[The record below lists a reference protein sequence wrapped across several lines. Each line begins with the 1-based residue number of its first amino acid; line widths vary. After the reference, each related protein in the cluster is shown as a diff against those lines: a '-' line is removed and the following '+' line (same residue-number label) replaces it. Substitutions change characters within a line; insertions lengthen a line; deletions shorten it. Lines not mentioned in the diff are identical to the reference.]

1 MLIDLF
7 SPSPTAHRSSPRIKE
22 YQEWKVKNIPNDY
35 DSFRINWY
43 KTYLPKFKTMKKIL
57 FTLFIT
63 FSAFGYSQSINSD
76 KTSLTNFIKRMYNS
90 APFEGVKVIDDYDH
104 QYFISVLSLE
114 KSKYP
119 NEAMMNR
126 VAQVKGQSQANIFF
140 NGSTI
145 SSDLVIKT
153 TENKS
158 TDKPNTTIETIESIK
173 ENALGFV
180 KSMELLTNFDNPDGK
195 RMVFIFYKE
204 MSK

>member
-1 MLIDLF
+1 M
-7 SPSPTAHRSSPRIKE
+7 
-22 YQEWKVKNIPNDY
+22 KVK
-35 DSFRINWY
+35 
-43 KTYLPKFKTMKKIL
+43 L
-57 FTLFIT
+57 LFILI
-63 FSAFGYSQSINSD
+63 FIANCSFSQSINDD

-114 KSKYP
+114 KGKYP

-145 SSDLVIKT
+145 TSDLVIKT

-158 TDKPNTTIETIESIK
+158 TDKPSTAVETIESIK
-173 ENALGFV
+173 ENAMGFV

-204 MSK
+204 MQK

>member
-1 MLIDLF
+1 
-7 SPSPTAHRSSPRIKE
+7 
-22 YQEWKVKNIPNDY
+22 
-35 DSFRINWY
+35 
-43 KTYLPKFKTMKKIL
+43 MKKIIY
-57 FTLFIT
+57 FTVLIISS
-63 FSAFGYSQSINSD
+63 FSFSQSINED

-114 KSKYP
+114 KGKYP

-158 TDKPNTTIETIESIK
+158 TDNPSAVVETIESIK
-173 ENALGFV
+173 ENAIGFV
-180 KSMELLTNFDNPDGK
+180 KSMELLTNFESADGK
-195 RMVFIFYKE
+195 RIVFIFYKE
-204 MSK
+204 MKQ

>member
-1 MLIDLF
+1 M
-7 SPSPTAHRSSPRIKE
+7 
-22 YQEWKVKNIPNDY
+22 
-35 DSFRINWY
+35 
-43 KTYLPKFKTMKKIL
+43 KFKLLIL
-57 FTLFIT
+57 LLLSV
-63 FSAFGYSQSINSD
+63 FSSYSQSINDD
-76 KTSLTNFIKRMYNS
+76 KISVTNFIKRMYNA

-114 KSKYP
+114 KGKYP

-158 TDKPNTTIETIESIK
+158 TDKPSTAVESIESIK

-180 KSMELLTNFDNPDGK
+180 KSMELLTNFNNSDGK

-204 MSK
+204 MK

>member
-1 MLIDLF
+1 M
-7 SPSPTAHRSSPRIKE
+7 KM
-22 YQEWKVKNIPNDY
+22 
-35 DSFRINWY
+35 
-43 KTYLPKFKTMKKIL
+43 KFKLLML
-57 FTLFIT
+57 LLLSV
-63 FSAFGYSQSINSD
+63 FSSYSQSINDD

-114 KSKYP
+114 KGKHP
-119 NEAMMNR
+119 NDSMMNR

-153 TENKS
+153 TENKL
-158 TDKPNTTIETIESIK
+158 TDKTTTTAVETIESIK
-173 ENALGFV
+173 ENAMGFV
-180 KSMELLTNFDNPDGK
+180 KSMELLTNFDNSDGK

-204 MSK
+204 LK

>member
-1 MLIDLF
+1 MGQI
-7 SPSPTAHRSSPRIKE
+7 R
-22 YQEWKVKNIPNDY
+22 N
-35 DSFRINWY
+35 SFR
-43 KTYLPKFKTMKKIL
+43 KLDMKIKATFFL
-57 FTLFIT
+57 FFI
-63 FSAFGYSQSINSD
+63 AFLSYSQSINDD
-76 KTSLTNFIKRMYNS
+76 KISVTNFIKRMYNA

-114 KSKYP
+114 KGKYP

-158 TDKPNTTIETIESIK
+158 TDKPSTAVESIESIK

-180 KSMELLTNFDNPDGK
+180 KSMELLTNFNNSDGK

-204 MSK
+204 MK

>member
-1 MLIDLF
+1 M
-7 SPSPTAHRSSPRIKE
+7 
-22 YQEWKVKNIPNDY
+22 N
-35 DSFRINWY
+35 
-43 KTYLPKFKTMKKIL
+43 TMKNNLTIIFL
-57 FTLFIT
+57 LFIA
-63 FSAFGYSQSINSD
+63 FSSYSQSINED
-76 KTSLTNFIKRMYNS
+76 KTALTNFIKRMYNA

-114 KSKYP
+114 KAKYP

-158 TDKPNTTIETIESIK
+158 TDKPATSAVETIESIK
-173 ENALGFV
+173 ENAMGFV

-204 MSK
+204 MTK

>member
-1 MLIDLF
+1 MN
-7 SPSPTAHRSSPRIKE
+7 RI
-22 YQEWKVKNIPNDY
+22 VVIILLL
-35 DSFRINWY
+35 SINV
-43 KTYLPKFKTMKKIL
+43 
-57 FTLFIT
+57 T
-63 FSAFGYSQSINSD
+63 FSQSINDD
-76 KTSLTNFIKRMYNS
+76 KISVTNFIKRMYNS

-114 KSKYP
+114 KGKYP

-158 TDKPNTTIETIESIK
+158 TDKPSTAVESIESIK

-180 KSMELLTNFDNPDGK
+180 KSMELLTNFNNSDGK

-204 MSK
+204 MK

>member
-1 MLIDLF
+1 M
-7 SPSPTAHRSSPRIKE
+7 
-22 YQEWKVKNIPNDY
+22 
-35 DSFRINWY
+35 
-43 KTYLPKFKTMKKIL
+43 KTK
-57 FTLFIT
+57 FTLLFLLLS
-63 FSAFGYSQSINSD
+63 FSSFSQSINDD
-76 KTSLTNFIKRMYNS
+76 KISLTNFIKRMYNS

-114 KSKYP
+114 KGKYP

-153 TENKS
+153 TESKS
-158 TDKPNTTIETIESIK
+158 TDKPATSAVETIESIK
-173 ENALGFV
+173 ENAMGFV

-204 MSK
+204 MTK

>member
-1 MLIDLF
+1 MNKIVAVILLL
-7 SPSPTAHRSSPRIKE
+7 S
-22 YQEWKVKNIPNDY
+22 
-35 DSFRINWY
+35 INV
-43 KTYLPKFKTMKKIL
+43 
-57 FTLFIT
+57 T
-63 FSAFGYSQSINSD
+63 FSQSINDD
-76 KTSLTNFIKRMYNS
+76 KTSLTNFIKRMYNA

-114 KSKYP
+114 KAKYT

-158 TDKPNTTIETIESIK
+158 TDKPATSAVETIESIK
-173 ENALGFV
+173 ENAMGFV

-204 MSK
+204 MNKK

>member
-1 MLIDLF
+1 MK
-7 SPSPTAHRSSPRIKE
+7 IK
-22 YQEWKVKNIPNDY
+22 VTI
-35 DSFRINWY
+35 F
-43 KTYLPKFKTMKKIL
+43 L
-57 FTLFIT
+57 LFIAL
-63 FSAFGYSQSINSD
+63 SSYSQSINDD
-76 KTSLTNFIKRMYNS
+76 KISVTNFIKRMYNS
-90 APFEGVKVIDDYDH
+90 APFEGVKVIDDYDR

-114 KSKYP
+114 KGKYP
-119 NEAMMNR
+119 NESIMNR

-158 TDKPNTTIETIESIK
+158 TDKQNTAVETIESIK
-173 ENALGFV
+173 ENAMGFV

-204 MSK
+204 MQK

>member
-1 MLIDLF
+1 MKSKFFLF
-7 SPSPTAHRSSPRIKE
+7 I
-22 YQEWKVKNIPNDY
+22 
-35 DSFRINWY
+35 
-43 KTYLPKFKTMKKIL
+43 
-57 FTLFIT
+57 TLFISNSIISQNFNGDKIT
-63 FSAFGYSQSINSD
+63 F
-76 KTSLTNFIKRMYNS
+76 TNFLKRMYTTT
-90 APFEGVKVIDDYDH
+90 PFEGVKVIDDYDH

-114 KSKYP
+114 KGKYP

-158 TDKPNTTIETIESIK
+158 TDKPSTAVETIESIK
-173 ENALGFV
+173 ENAMGFV

-204 MSK
+204 MKK

>member
-1 MLIDLF
+1 MKLMKIM
-7 SPSPTAHRSSPRIKE
+7 
-22 YQEWKVKNIPNDY
+22 KNN
-35 DSFRINWY
+35 
-43 KTYLPKFKTMKKIL
+43 LAVVL
-57 FTLFIT
+57 LLFIA
-63 FSAFGYSQSINSD
+63 FSSYSQSINDD

-114 KSKYP
+114 KGKYP

-158 TDKPNTTIETIESIK
+158 IDKPNTAVETIESIK
-173 ENALGFV
+173 ENAMGFV

-195 RMVFIFYKE
+195 RMVFIFFKE
-204 MSK
+204 MNKK

>member
-1 MLIDLF
+1 MMLLA
-7 SPSPTAHRSSPRIKE
+7 TSS
-22 YQEWKVKNIPNDY
+22 
-35 DSFRINWY
+35 F
-43 KTYLPKFKTMKKIL
+43 F
-57 FTLFIT
+57 
-63 FSAFGYSQSINSD
+63 AQSINSD

-114 KSKYP
+114 KGKYP

-158 TDKPNTTIETIESIK
+158 TDNSSSAVETIESIK
-173 ENALGFV
+173 ENAMGFV
-180 KSMELLTNFDNPDGK
+180 KSMELLTNFDNADGK

-204 MSK
+204 MK